1 MKLRKVS
8 LCDAKV
14 VAGNRRE
21 LVIGIRSGI
30 VRGWPGAI
38 KFANRRGFFSLG
50 EPRLFFACNRAP
62 CNASNWNDLVFLGSA
77 LEKGE

>member
-14 VAGNRRE
+14 VVGNRRE

-30 VRGWPGAI
+30 VRGWPGPGAI
-38 KFANRRGFFSLG
+38 KFANRRGFFSGG
-50 EPRLFFACNRAP
+50 EAAFILR
-62 CNASNWNDLVFLGSA
+62 V
-77 LEKGE
+77 

>member
-21 LVIGIRSGI
+21 LVIGIRSRI

-38 KFANRRGFFSLG
+38 KFANRRGFFSGG
-50 EPRLFFACNRAP
+50 EAAFILR
-62 CNASNWNDLVFLGSA
+62 V
-77 LEKGE
+77 